1 LGTEVYM
8 RDYKAAGSQNSYRSD
23 RDARPLPAWVP
34 RVALAGAALVI
45 LGALGWVF
53 LGPDGDVDGDERP
66 TVQLTSAGAPII
78 PLELPPASAQPEAPT
93 AESTSER

>member
-1 LGTEVYM
+1 M
-8 RDYKAAGSQNSYRSD
+8 RDYKAAGSQNSYRPD
-23 RDARPLPAWVP
+23 RDARPLPTWLP

-66 TVQLTSAGAPII
+66 NAQLTSAGAPII
-78 PLELPPASAQPEAPT
+78 PLQLPPAAAQPEAST
-93 AESTSER
+93 AESPSER